1 MADGA
6 LVDIGRLGLVPV
18 CCRRAVTSKHLPSPI
33 EKKHEPVGLRFRPS
47 LKRALD
53 HLAAADRR
61 PLATYIELVL
71 EDHVERSGK
80 PAGKRK

>member
-1 MADGA
+1 M
-6 LVDIGRLGLVPV
+6 
-18 CCRRAVTSKHLPSPI
+18 SHLPI
-33 EKKHEPVGLRFRPS
+33 FVVGSTLRFRPS

-53 HLAAADRR
+53 ELAAADRR

-71 EDHVERSGK
+71 EDHIERSSK

>member
-1 MADGA
+1 M
-6 LVDIGRLGLVPV
+6 P
-18 CCRRAVTSKHLPSPI
+18 KPI
-33 EKKHEPVGLRFRPS
+33 EKKSESVGLRFRPS

-53 HLAAADRR
+53 ELAAADRR

>member
-1 MADGA
+1 M
-6 LVDIGRLGLVPV
+6 P
-18 CCRRAVTSKHLPSPI
+18 KPI
-33 EKKHEPVGLRFRPS
+33 EKKSEPVGLRFRPS

-53 HLAAADRR
+53 ELAAADRR